1 MSAMNFRG
9 LDLDQNINER
19 CLNSWQDY
27 RGQSFQARMMK
38 AARVHQFA
46 KPLKIEEVPIPTPGP
61 EDVVVRINASG
72 HLHPA
77 GTAWLYDACGRCE
90 FCETCFHAAALE
102 ETEDKLALAR
112 QLGRGGC
119 CERQGSGC
127 CRPSRRG
134 LPAARMASW

>member
-90 FCETCFHAAALE
+90 FCETLFSRGGARGDGGQAR
-102 ETEDKLALAR
+102 AR
-112 QLGRGGC
+112 QTTRA
-119 CERQGSGC
+119 
-127 CRPSRRG
+127 RR
-134 LPAARMASW
+134 LL